1 MATRSTFPGPFEWD
15 IPSFPEP
22 EPPEDAAADGPPP
35 PLIEPS
41 ERAASSFA
49 SDMRASLVALWE
61 SKRYGDVRL
70 QARTGDEV
78 LVHRLVISARC
89 SYLGALLAEAPE
101 GARLVVDAE
110 RDALHGIL
118 CFLYT
123 DDLPPGASAEQLL
136 SLRSQAQEWQ
146 LPVLDEC
153 CACALAAQ
161 LSVQTVCDILRACA
175 REEAH
180 ARLALSAPRDSTQL
194 LKQACGR
201 FAARQ
206 FEQVS
211 RVESFSLLPAPQ
223 QVWLFAQRSSHPLH
237 CFAYGQNFMAPQE
250 LLQALLGPPFSC
262 GVDER
267 APADPAGGIFAG
279 TTPMQVA
286 LSRHNWML
294 CGLLLD
300 AGASLQPAGGAHG
313 GTLLHAAASAGDA
326 QACAFL
332 AQRGAALNA
341 KDDQARSP
349 LDCAVL
355 GEHAGAASALKER
368 GGCSTFSREG
378 NSLLHQLASD
388 GCDTQLALLLGN
400 SDGADLPNA
409 HGYTALHLAAL
420 HGKREA
426 AEQLLLARAD
436 PNRMPAG
443 GGPSPLHLAAKQLSP
458 PLIELLL
465 RHSAQLQAKMVPTGE
480 TSLHLCATHP
490 ASCAL
495 LLAEGALL
503 EERDAGGFTPLQHAV
518 WGVAPLL
525 ACRQLLQAGARV
537 NTVDYVQKQT
547 PLHRLCDRPGGEG
560 FGETLALFL
569 EHGTTVNLQDR
580 EGHTPLHLAAFRG
593 HSELTLALVS
603 CGASPNVPSVEGL
616 CALSRVAP
624 KTLRGGK
631 AVPVSVQ
638 QQMLARIAQ
647 PPPWLPDQL
656 APLCQLCS
664 AAFSSS
670 NRRHHCRHC
679 GRIAC
684 GDCSADKVAIPKFGV
699 SKPTRVCTDCAP
711 VLRSKSGMAPVVGS
725 PWARTEPDT
734 TAMAAHLDALLE
746 KKEAPEPPPSPCAPS
761 EATTN
766 GDALAAAPA
775 AAPPAP
781 DPWSASPMPSPPRA
795 GAAGGDD
802 GAAADAIV
810 APLMTANPWGRPASL
825 EANPFGDPAVM
836 PRDGAAAE
844 PSAANPFGL
853 AASSGA
859 NNPFAAD
866 DDQLRG
872 TLANLSDAVFDSPV
886 LGQHPEGGS

>member
-1 MATRSTFPGPFEWD
+1 MLDFYSWEVPASDSENDGE
-15 IPSFPEP
+15 
-22 EPPEDAAADGPPP
+22 AAEAAP
-35 PLIEPS
+35 PLMEPS
-41 ERAASSFA
+41 ARAASSFA
-49 SDMRASLVALWE
+49 EDMRTSLAALWE

-78 LVHRLVISARC
+78 LVHRLVLSARC
-89 SYLGALLAEAPE
+89 SYLGALLTEAPE

-110 RDALHGIL
+110 RDVLEGIL

-123 DDLPPGASAEQLL
+123 DGLPPGASAEQLL

-153 CACALAAQ
+153 CACALAAR
-161 LSVQTVCDILRACA
+161 LSVQSVCDILRACS

-201 FAARQ
+201 FAARH

-211 RVESFSLLPAPQ
+211 RVESFSLLPATQ
-223 QVWLFAQRSSHPLH
+223 QVWLFAQRSLHPMH
-237 CFAYGQNFMAPQE
+237 CFACGQDFMAPQE
-250 LLQALLGPPFSC
+250 LLRALLGPPFSC
-262 GVDER
+262 SVDGR
-267 APADPAGGIFAG
+267 APTGPAGGIFTG

-341 KDDQARSP
+341 KDEQARSP

-368 GGCSTFSREG
+368 GACSTFSREG

-388 GCDTQLALLLGN
+388 GCGKKLALLLGN
-400 SDGADLPNA
+400 CDGADLPNA

-436 PNRMPAG
+436 PNRTPAG
-443 GGPSPLHLAAKQLSP
+443 GGPSPLHLAAKRLSP

-465 RHSAQLQAKMVPTGE
+465 KHSAQLQAKMVPTGE

-490 ASCAL
+490 ACCAL
-495 LLAEGALL
+495 LLAEGALI
-503 EERDAGGFTPLQHAV
+503 EERDAGGLTPLQHAV

-537 NTVDYVQKQT
+537 NTVDYLQKQT
-547 PLHRLCDRPGGEG
+547 PLHRLCDRPSGEG

-569 EHGTTVNLQDR
+569 EHGTAVNLQDR

-624 KTLRGGK
+624 KMLRGGK
-631 AVPVSVQ
+631 AVPAAVQ

-647 PPPWLPDQL
+647 PPPWLPDQF

-711 VLRSKSGMAPVVGS
+711 VLRGKSGMAPVVGS
-725 PWARTEPDT
+725 PWADTQPDT
-734 TAMAAHLDALLE
+734 TAMAAHLDQLLE
-746 KKEAPEPPPSPCAPS
+746 KKEPPSPPPSPYVPS
-761 EATTN
+761 GEAAAAN
-766 GDALAAAPA
+766 GDALPPAPA

-781 DPWSASPMPSPPRA
+781 GPWLASPMPSPQR
-795 GAAGGDD
+795 GADGDD
-802 GAAADAIV
+802 GAADGNV
-810 APLMTANPWGRPASL
+810 APLMTANPWGLSAGRDLGSQ
-825 EANPFGDPAVM
+825 EVKPFGDPVVL
-836 PRDGAAAE
+836 PRDGTTAE
-844 PSAANPFGL
+844 PDAANPFGL
-853 AASSGA
+853 ASSSA
-859 NNPFAAD
+859 NPFAD
-866 DDQLRG
+866 DDHQLRS

-886 LGQHPEGGS
+886 PGPGQRGPGGGS